1 MSGCKLLERIENSL
15 HRSGGFRKT
24 FVTTTLGYTH
34 RIQSI
39 RSVPFSP
46 TIQYVLPC
54 RSVGIVSGKD
64 WLVYEFPISGKLPFP
79 EGLRTFM
86 LVLACKH
93 TKNPPITL
101 LRGWKAIGGVGL
113 SFLEGTLYG
122 FPSIVYT
129 PRREVCT
136 SILSIFSS
144 VSNFL

>member
-93 TKNPPITL
+93 TKNPHFV
-101 LRGWKAIGGVGL
+101 GQAKWGGISPYLGD
-113 SFLEGTLYG
+113 TLYSL
-122 FPSIVYT
+122 PSKVY
-129 PRREVCT
+129 PPSKEVCT